1 MNFKKVIRDY
11 IFSKLVIRVKS
22 IIGGSMELNLVIAI
36 TVALAGGLLF
46 KKLKFPAGLM
56 VGSMLAAGVLNI
68 FTGIVS
74 VPAYLKFFVQ
84 VIAGAYV
91 GMAMDKEKVNQLRT
105 IIKPAIVMVLGLL
118 FINISLGVLVH
129 FMTDI
134 DLMTSLFST
143 VPGGMTDVSIISQDM
158 GADTARTAV
167 FQLARLIGVV
177 TFFPLII
184 KDVNKRINKDKF
196 EINCDEEAADL
207 GEATADENNPRTK
220 KNYFKVESAH
230 ILNNAGEI
238 VITLIVAFVSG
249 AIGKWSGVPAG
260 AMLFPLIGVTVLKL
274 MTNKGDIPV
283 ILKQSAQVFAGA
295 LIGGSITLQVVLG
308 LRFVVLPIIVILI
321 LYTILCMSLGY
332 LISKLFKIDLITA
345 LFACTPAGASDM
357 ALIASDI
364 GATGSQVALFQV
376 TRLISVIA
384 FFPGTIKAITDI
396 FG

>member
-1 MNFKKVIRDY
+1 MK
-11 IFSKLVIRVKS
+11 
-22 IIGGSMELNLVIAI
+22 LNLVIAI
-36 TVALAGGLLF
+36 MVALAGGLSF
-46 KKLKFPAGLM
+46 KKMKFPAGLM
-56 VGSMLAAGVLNI
+56 VGAMISAGVLNI

-74 VPAYLKFFVQ
+74 VPEYLKFFVQ

-91 GMAMDKEKVNQLRT
+91 GMEMDKEKVKQLRT
-105 IIKPAIVMVLGLL
+105 IIRPAIVMVLGLL
-118 FINISLGVLVH
+118 FINISLGMLVY
-129 FMTDI
+129 FMTDM

-158 GADTARTAV
+158 GADTARTAI

-184 KDVNKRINKDKF
+184 KAINKRINKDKF
-196 EINCDEEAADL
+196 KIGCDEEAADL
-207 GEATADENNPRTK
+207 GEAAVDENNPITE
-220 KNYFKVESAH
+220 KNYFKLESMH

-249 AIGKWSGVPAG
+249 AVGKWSGVPAG
-260 AMLFPLIGVTVLKL
+260 AMLFSLIGVTILKL
-274 MTNKGDIPV
+274 ITNKGDVPV
-283 ILKQSAQVFAGA
+283 ILKQSAQVFAGTF
-295 LIGGSITLQVVLG
+295 IGGSITLQVVLG
-308 LRFVVLPIIVILI
+308 LRFVVFPIIVVLI

-332 LISKLFKIDLITA
+332 LISKLFKLDLITA

-364 GATGSQVALFQV
+364 GATGSQVALFQA

-384 FFPGTIKAITDI
+384 FFPGTIKIITDI

>member
-1 MNFKKVIRDY
+1 MT
-11 IFSKLVIRVKS
+11 
-22 IIGGSMELNLVIAI
+22 LNLFIAI
-36 TVALAGGLLF
+36 MVALAGGLLL
-46 KKLKFPAGLM
+46 KKIKFPAGLM
-56 VGSMLAAGVLNI
+56 VGAMLAAGILNI

-74 VPAYLKFFVQ
+74 VPASLKFFVQ

-91 GMAMDKEKVNQLRT
+91 GMAMDKEKVKQLKA

-118 FINISLGVLVH
+118 FINISLGVLVY
-129 FMTDI
+129 FMTDM

-184 KDVNKRINKDKF
+184 KEVNKKINKEKF
-196 EINCDEEAADL
+196 LIDNNEEAA
-207 GEATADENNPRTK
+207 GIVEIEEEQKAVKEKRGYVKTTMNIEAK
-220 KNYFKVESAH
+220 KVREVV
-230 ILNNAGEI
+230 L
-238 VITLIVAFVSG
+238 TLIIAFVSG

-260 AMLFPLIGVTVLKL
+260 AMLFSLIAVTILKL
-274 MTNKGDIPV
+274 VTDKGDVPV

-295 LIGGSITLQVVLG
+295 FIGGSITLEVVLG
-308 LRFVVLPIIVILI
+308 LRFVVLPIIVVLI
-321 LYTILCMSLGY
+321 LYTVLCMSLGY
-332 LISKLFKIDLITA
+332 IISKLFKIDLITA

-384 FFPGTIKAITDI
+384 FFPGTIKVITDI